1 MTQNPPSPGG
11 YDLAPDEPGPTPPSP
26 DGAKPGEAARP
37 EVPDGAA
44 PQASPGG
51 GDAVPKARP
60 AANAPKGRIDA
71 PGVLSD
77 FDEDADFDH
86 DPEVEAQLASADPK
100 ARRKAARDREAALAD
115 PTKWWTQPGF
125 PGFRAGVVMA
135 GCFAIAGTVLA
146 GVNASDAAIWRS
158 LFMLYQ
164 IVLHVGT
171 GMLAVLLAAVMSA
184 RRINEPMLAAARV
197 AVAVGAFHLG
207 YALNITLLP
216 GKFEELVVGAMG
228 YVLVLLLMFR
238 LPRYELGVMAIAHAS
253 FWVLVEIGWVLVRQ
267 IPLAGSAG

>member
-1 MTQNPPSPGG
+1 MTSLRMSPAPRRLRPMVPSP
-11 YDLAPDEPGPTPPSP
+11 
-26 DGAKPGEAARP
+26 AKPPGRKCRRARLRR
-37 EVPDGAA
+37 
-44 PQASPGG
+44 QAQAGG
-51 GDAVPKARP
+51 TRCPRHAP

-100 ARRKAARDREAALAD
+100 ARRKAARDREADLAD

-197 AVAVGAFHLG
+197 AVAVGAFHMG